1 MIALY
6 LGGVKSGKS
15 KLAEA
20 KALSLAPRPLYLATS
35 ELMDDEMKARVQKHK
50 IQRAEKFDLLEEPL
64 KLAEVLAKQEGVVL
78 VECLSMWI
86 NNMLYYKKSQE
97 EILAEVES
105 FLESSASRVFVLNDV
120 GSGIIPL
127 DALSRLFVD
136 LSGIIAQMIA
146 AKSDEVY
153 HCIAGIATR
162 IK

>member
-6 LGGVKSGKS
+6 IGGVKSGKS
-15 KLAEA
+15 RHAEA
-20 KALSLAPRPLYLATS
+20 KALTLSPRPLYLATS
-35 ELMDDEMKARVQKHK
+35 EIIDDEMKERVDKHK
-50 IQRAEKFDLLEEPL
+50 NQRAENFELLEEPL
-64 KLAEVLAKQEGVVL
+64 KLADVLAQQEGVVL

-97 EILAEVES
+97 EILAEVQS
-105 FLESSASRVFVLNDV
+105 VLESSTSRVFVLNDV

-146 AKSDEVY
+146 AKADEVY

>member
-6 LGGVKSGKS
+6 IGGVKSGKS
-15 KLAEA
+15 KAAEA
-20 KALSLAPRPLYLATS
+20 KAVSLSNRPLYLATS
-35 ELMDDEMKARVQKHK
+35 ELIDDEMKARVQKHK
-50 IQRAEKFDLLEEPL
+50 KQRAEKFELLEEPL
-64 KLAEVLAKQEGVVL
+64 QLAEVLAQQEGVVL

-86 NNMLYYKKSQE
+86 NNMLYYKKSKE
-97 EILAEVES
+97 DILAEIKTV
-105 FLESSASRVFVLNDV
+105 LEGTGSRVFVLNDV
-120 GSGIIPL
+120 GSGVIPM

-146 AKSDEVY
+146 AKADEVY

>member
-6 LGGVKSGKS
+6 IGGVKSGKS
-15 KLAEA
+15 KHAEL
-20 KALSLAPRPLYLATS
+20 KALSLSKRPLYLATS
-35 ELMDDEMKARVQKHK
+35 EIIDDEMQARVKKHQD
-50 IQRAEKFDLLEEPL
+50 QRAENFELLEEPL
-64 KLAEVLAKQEGVVL
+64 KLAEVLDRQEGVVL

-86 NNMLYYKKSQE
+86 NNMLYYKKSQKA
-97 EILAEVES
+97 ILAEVQS
-105 FLESSASRVFVLNDV
+105 VLKSSASRVFVLNDV

-146 AKSDEVY
+146 TEADEVY

>member
-6 LGGVKSGKS
+6 IGGVKSGKS

-20 KALSLAPRPLYLATS
+20 RSLKLSSRPTYLATS
-35 ELMDDEMKARVQKHK
+35 EIIDDEMKQRVDKHK
-50 IQRAEKFDLLEEPL
+50 EQRKENFELLEEPL
-64 KLAEVLAKQEGVVL
+64 KLAEVLQEQKGVVL

-86 NNMLYYKKSQE
+86 NNMLYYKRSKE
-97 EILAEVES
+97 AILDEVEAVLS
-105 FLESSASRVFVLNDV
+105 QSGDRVFVLNDV
-120 GSGIIPL
+120 GSGVIPL
-127 DALSRLFVD
+127 DALSRTFVD

-146 AKSDEVY
+146 AQAEEVY